1 MLFIRRLSP
10 LFRRF
15 RSTVY
20 CCQKIE
26 RCDKKSSTG
35 VCARSVASSPSIVP
49 LSICLVGRSSKML
62 SVFEEALC
70 GAHFRHAQNAS
81 HPASCAFLVHTQEC
95 CLCSCLLGGD
105 LCCWVPPGS
114 GKEGASNQPNDKFF
128 ASVSFVTQPP
138 RGYSS

>member
-35 VCARSVASSPSIVP
+35 VCARSVASSPSIGP
-49 LSICLVGRSSKML
+49 LSICLVVRSSKML

-70 GAHFRHAQNAS
+70 GAHFRHSVVPGAMLKMRRIL
-81 HPASCAFLVHTQEC
+81 HPAHSWCTQEC
-95 CLCSCLLGGD
+95 CLCRVGIFVVGS
-105 LCCWVPPGS
+105 PGE
-114 GKEGASNQPNDKFF
+114 EGAQRSQPRCQGPNK
-128 ASVSFVTQPP
+128 
-138 RGYSS
+138 R